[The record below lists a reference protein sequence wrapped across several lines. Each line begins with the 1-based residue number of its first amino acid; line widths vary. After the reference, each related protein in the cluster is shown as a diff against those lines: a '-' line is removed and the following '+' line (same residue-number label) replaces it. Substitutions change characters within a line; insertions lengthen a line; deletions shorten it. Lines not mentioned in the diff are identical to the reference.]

1 MVELTFELL
10 VFFLNILYISLGCKP
25 PFDPENLLG
34 VIPTTFLAY
43 LGVQAGRILG
53 LNLFIRKFIYLLF
66 IFFF

>member
-1 MVELTFELL
+1 MVGNDFL
-10 VFFLNILYISLGCKP
+10 VSCEKNYALIFAGCKP

-53 LNLFIRKFIYLLF
+53 S
-66 IFFF
+66 IFSIERSLSSSSF

>member
-1 MVELTFELL
+1 MSLL
-10 VFFLNILYISLGCKP
+10 IRGKKSCLCLGCKP

-53 LNLFIRKFIYLLF
+53 LISSIKQSSSRSSF
-66 IFFF
+66 